1 MKRVL
6 LALFIGAVINS
17 SVQAALPVAVEG
29 QPLPTLAPMLERVQ
43 QSIVT
48 VSASAQSQT
57 RSRNDPFFN
66 DPFFNRF
73 FEKRRATPTRTS
85 TVASTGVII
94 DAQNGFVLTNQHSI
108 VGASKITIN
117 LADGREA
124 QGQVIGSDKASD
136 VAIIKIDL
144 ADLVAIDLG
153 DSDALRVGDFVV
165 SIGDPIGEHNTIASG
180 IISAL
185 AVKSR
190 IRNQPVS
197 YQNFIQSD
205 TGFGPGVLVNLRGEL
220 IGINISKVAQTAAN
234 NRIGFSTPVNVAL
247 KVKSQLVKY
256 GSPQRGFLAVQ
267 VQDLTPDLA
276 NAFNIQTTKGVVVTS
291 VTEGS
296 SADTAGIRI
305 GDVIV
310 KAGPID
316 VNRGRDLNAIIGQHF
331 SGDSLDLTM
340 FRQGESMTLPVF
352 LESSSKISSTG
363 SMVHHR
369 LQGATFKELDTRQV
383 STNAAQGVLV
393 ESVKQGSVAW
403 TQGVR
408 PNDLIVSANRK
419 SVNNMASF
427 KRAIANHDV
436 LMLNI
441 VRGNGALFL
450 LLQ

>member
-6 LALFIGAVINS
+6 LTLLIGTVIGTNA
-17 SVQAALPVAVEG
+17 QAALPIAVEG

-43 QSIVT
+43 QSIVA
-48 VSASAQSQT
+48 VSASAQAQA

-73 FEKRRATPTRTS
+73 FEQRRSSQARTN

-94 DAQNGFVLTNQHSI
+94 DALNGFVLTNQHTV
-108 VGASKITIN
+108 VGASKITIT
-117 LADGREA
+117 LADGRVA
-124 QGQVIGSDKASD
+124 QGQMVGSDKASD
-136 VAIIKIDL
+136 VAIIKIDID
-144 ADLVAIDLG
+144 DLVAIDLG

-165 SIGDPIGEHNTIASG
+165 SIGAPIGQHNTIASG

-185 AVKSR
+185 AAKPGARSR
-190 IRNQPVS
+190 PVS

-205 TGFGPGVLVNLRGEL
+205 IGFGPGVLVNLRGEL

-247 KVKSQLVKY
+247 RVKSQLVKY
-256 GSPQRGFLAVQ
+256 GTPQRGFLSVQ
-267 VQDLTPDLA
+267 VQDLTRELA
-276 NAFNIQTTKGVVVTS
+276 NAFDIRETRGVVVTS
-291 VTEGS
+291 VTKDS
-296 SADTAGIRI
+296 SADEAGIRI

-310 KAGPID
+310 KAGPVD
-316 VNRGRDLNAIIGQHF
+316 VNRGSDLNAIISQHF
-331 SGDSLDLTM
+331 AGDPLELTM

-352 LESSSKISSTG
+352 LESSSKVSSTG
-363 SMVHHR
+363 TMIHHR
-369 LQGATFKELDTRQV
+369 LEGATFKELDTRQV

-393 ESVKQGSVAW
+393 ASVKNGSIAW
-403 TQGVR
+403 VQGVR

-419 SVNNMASF
+419 PVSNMVSF